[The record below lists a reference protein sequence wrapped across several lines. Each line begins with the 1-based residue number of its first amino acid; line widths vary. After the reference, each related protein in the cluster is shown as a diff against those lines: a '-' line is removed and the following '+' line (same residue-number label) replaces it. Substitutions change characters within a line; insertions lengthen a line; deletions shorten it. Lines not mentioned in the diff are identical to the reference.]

1 MWDRRG
7 SVKKTFGIFRR
18 SFGWVKGLHRE
29 AALDS
34 MRNVL
39 AVVGGATILADF
51 TTVKAWL
58 VAPMLV
64 MAFVIWL
71 LDYERHFYGKT
82 VERGE
87 NADHASVA
95 PSPNGGM
102 P

>member
-1 MWDRRG
+1 M
-7 SVKKTFGIFRR
+7 KKLLGIFRR

-29 AALDS
+29 AAFDS
-34 MRNVL
+34 VRNVL

-51 TTVKAWL
+51 STIKAWL
-58 VAPMLV
+58 VVPMLV

-82 VERGE
+82 VEKSE
-87 NADHASVA
+87 NADPASIT

-102 P
+102 R